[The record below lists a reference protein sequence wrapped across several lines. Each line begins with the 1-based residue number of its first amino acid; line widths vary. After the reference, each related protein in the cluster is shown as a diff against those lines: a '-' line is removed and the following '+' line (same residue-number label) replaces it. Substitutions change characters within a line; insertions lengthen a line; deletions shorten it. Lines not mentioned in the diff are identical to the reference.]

1 MLWGWGEEQPERER
15 QKLQTR
21 PGEAERPKQERQSKP
36 GRPIKVSPRQRPVSL
51 SSPGGNPGWGQC
63 PPGGPQP
70 GSPSS
75 QRSRQPLSTAGQSWG
90 GQGSV
95 VWARS
100 SLVPNQGSWKRLRVC
115 NLGWGLTGG
124 GGFAEG
130 DNGEEPSPG
139 LEQGAGAAFPL
150 LGGLGRPVSTIGA
163 PVGSSTSGPTRC
175 ESHLHQPQLRCVYDG
190 GGRLKRGVDPP
201 GGDES
206 SKNEV

>member
-75 QRSRQPLSTAGQSWG
+75 PEKQAASLHCRTELGWPGQCGVGEVQPLPESGQLET
-90 GQGSV
+90 V
-95 VWARS
+95 E
-100 SLVPNQGSWKRLRVC
+100 
-115 NLGWGLTGG
+115 GL
-124 GGFAEG
+124 
-130 DNGEEPSPG
+130 
-139 LEQGAGAAFPL
+139 
-150 LGGLGRPVSTIGA
+150 
-163 PVGSSTSGPTRC
+163 
-175 ESHLHQPQLRCVYDG
+175 
-190 GGRLKRGVDPP
+190 
-201 GGDES
+201 
-206 SKNEV
+206 